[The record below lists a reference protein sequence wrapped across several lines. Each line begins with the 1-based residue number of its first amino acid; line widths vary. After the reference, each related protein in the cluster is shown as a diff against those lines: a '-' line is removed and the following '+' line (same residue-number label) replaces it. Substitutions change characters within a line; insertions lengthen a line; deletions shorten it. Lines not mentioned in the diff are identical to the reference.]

1 MAVKKQPFPA
11 MVRKQYDESA
21 RRARVRTVNTLPSRT
36 VQSDVVRAEIKH
48 ILAKYRQV
56 GVLEHMRNVDL
67 QFRDVSEFSD
77 FADVMYQS
85 KVAES
90 AFMRLPSKV
99 REVFHH
105 DVAEWLDAAHDKAKL
120 DALLPELEKL
130 GLVVAPPAPP
140 AAPAAPAVTP

>member
-1 MAVKKQPFPA
+1 MGFPFPV
-11 MVRKQYDESA
+11 VRTRQYSETA
-21 RRARVRTVNTLPSRT
+21 RRARVRTVNTLPSMT
-36 VQSDVVRAEIKH
+36 VQSDVARAEIKH

-56 GVLEHMRNVDL
+56 GVIEHMRNVDL

-77 FADVMYQS
+77 FSDMMYQS
-85 KVAES
+85 KVAEA

-130 GLVVAPPAPP
+130 GLVVAPAAPAG
-140 AAPAAPAVTP
+140 APAAPAVTP

>member
-1 MAVKKQPFPA
+1 MGKPLPVLA
-11 MVRKQYDESA
+11 RKQYNETA
-21 RRARVRTVNTLPSRT
+21 RRPRVRTVNTLPSRT

-130 GLVVAPPAPP
+130 GLSVAPVAPA
-140 AAPAAPAVTP
+140 AAPAAPVVTP